1 MELEVGQIWNHY
13 KRPSQRYE
21 IIAIAKDSDT
31 LEEVIV
37 YKALYQ
43 GEFKFGQIWA
53 RKINDFLGT
62 VEKNGEQI
70 NRFNLVEE

>member
-1 MELEVGQIWNHY
+1 M
-13 KRPSQRYE
+13 SQE
-21 IIAIAKDSDT
+21 ITDFLDEIDD